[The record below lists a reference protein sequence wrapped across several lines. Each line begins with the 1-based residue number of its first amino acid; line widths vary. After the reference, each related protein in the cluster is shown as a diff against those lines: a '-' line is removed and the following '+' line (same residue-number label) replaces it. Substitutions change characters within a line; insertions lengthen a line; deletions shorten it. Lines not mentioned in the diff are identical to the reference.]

1 MHLMP
6 FISRLAIFVLLLFIL
21 LPIFLLIYGIYRAIR
36 YRKTY
41 ILKMS
46 VVLLGIMFCGMYYLY
61 CYIDP
66 INIAHY
72 CIDKQCISIV
82 ETYKGGGV
90 NAVSYFRIYDN
101 KIYSRFQLG
110 INNHI
115 AILTPIGEM
124 EPCICF
130 SDKLV
135 DNKFLIKVSSPVKI
149 NGNLHNVK
157 LELDNYHLD
166 NSDIAWHDLIY
177 KYKRVKF
184 RRLY

>member
-1 MHLMP
+1 MV
-6 FISRLAIFVLLLFIL
+6 FIGKWAIFVLLLIIL

-46 VVLLGIMFCGMYYLY
+46 VVLLGIMFCGMYCLY

-66 INIAHY
+66 INVAYY
-72 CIDKQCISIV
+72 CVDKQCISIV

-90 NAVSYFRIYDN
+90 NAVSYLRIYDK
-101 KIYSRFQLG
+101 KIFSRFQLEK
-110 INNHI
+110 NNYI
-115 AILTPIGEM
+115 AVLTPLGEM
-124 EPCICF
+124 EYCICF

-135 DNKFLIKVSSPVKI
+135 DNKFLIKAYSPVKI

-157 LELDNYHLD
+157 LELDNYYLD

-177 KYKRVKF
+177 KYHRLKF
-184 RRLY
+184 RHLY